1 MLSDSVKS
9 DIQTAYSEFLKSG
22 DLKARRSQR
31 EMIALIANTLAD
43 QQRETPI
50 CVVEAGT
57 GTGKTLAYLVA
68 ALPIA
73 QAQGKQLIVSTATIN
88 LQEQLIHKDLPDL
101 QKRSSLNFNYSLIK
115 GRGRY
120 LCNAKLERLMMGG
133 TQDEMPWHSQDE
145 VKTFT
150 ADALQLYQRFE
161 VALREQQWDGDR
173 DQWPEI
179 IDESQWRPVTSD
191 RYQCTGRQCP
201 HVSQCAFFRAREELQ
216 NIDLLVANHD
226 IVLSDLSL
234 GGGAILPDPQESIYI
249 FDEGHHLAEKTRNHF
264 SNRCRIQS
272 ALNLLSQ
279 MDKQLDRL
287 SKDINLKAIPTLT
300 AETRTGN
307 LQLVELLQPL
317 NIELHEYFQEN
328 VREFSRDLRFSH
340 GDLPSFLK
348 EAALTISPVY
358 QRLISTLDSLKT
370 ELEPSTDADDP
381 KRAIGPLCEYW
392 YGVVGQWLGFIEG
405 QYNLWQNYQLDS
417 KTGQEHN
424 RFARWITYYENDKD
438 YECVAAPI
446 IAAEALHE
454 NLWKRCSSAVL
465 TSATLTALGSF
476 QQIKMLAGIP
486 EDAVY
491 QCLPSPFNFS
501 EKATINLF
509 KHHVNPKDSLEHTQL
524 LIDQLPKHLKK
535 EAGNLVLFSSER
547 QMNDVFDGLP
557 SEWKAQIFL
566 QGTYSKLKIIEQH
579 KSCIDDGKG
588 STIFGLASFAEG
600 VDLPGDYC
608 THVVIA
614 KIPFAA
620 PDNPVDEALSEWIEA
635 QGGNA
640 FGKVSL
646 PTASLRLIQATGRL
660 LRSDNDSG
668 QITIFDQRLLN
679 SGYGKQL
686 LRALPP
692 FRQQVVELL

>member
-1 MLSDSVKS
+1 MISDALKS
-9 DIQTAYSEFLKSG
+9 DIQSAYTEFLKSG
-22 DLKARRSQR
+22 DLKSRRSQR
-31 EMIALIANTLAD
+31 EMIALIANTLSD
-43 QQRETPI
+43 RQRESPI

-73 QAQGKQLIVSTATIN
+73 QSQGKQLIVSTATIN

-133 TQDEMPWHSQDE
+133 TQDEMPWQAQDE

-150 ADALQLYQRFE
+150 ADTLQLYQQFE

-173 DQWPEI
+173 DQWPDI
-179 IDESQWRPVTSD
+179 IEENQWRPVTSD

-201 HVSQCAFFRAREELQ
+201 HVSQCAFFRAREDMQ

-264 SNRCRIQS
+264 SSRCRVQS
-272 ALNLLSQ
+272 AINLLSQ

-287 SKDINLKAIPTLT
+287 NKDITLKAVPTLT
-300 AETRTGN
+300 AEARTSH
-307 LQLVELLQPL
+307 LQLAELLQNL
-317 NIELHEYFQEN
+317 NIELHQYFQVN
-328 VREFSRDLRFSH
+328 VKEFSRDLRFKH
-340 GDLPSFLK
+340 GELPEFLSK
-348 EAALTISPVY
+348 EAEAISPVY
-358 QRLISTLDSLKT
+358 QRLIGTLDVLKT
-370 ELEPSTDADDP
+370 ELEPSSDPDDP

-405 QYNLWQNYQLDS
+405 QYSLWQNYQVGS
-417 KTGQEHN
+417 GQN
-424 RFARWITYYENDKD
+424 QFARWISYHENDKD

-446 IAAEALHE
+446 IAAESLHE
-454 NLWKRCSSAVL
+454 HLWQRCSSAVL

-476 QQIKMLAGIP
+476 DQIQMLTGLP
-486 EDAVY
+486 EDAVFK
-491 QCLPSPFNFS
+491 CLPSPFNFN

-509 KHHVNPKDSLEHTQL
+509 KSNVNPKDSLGHTQL
-524 LIDQLPKHLKK
+524 LIEQLPKYLKP
-535 EAGNLVLFSSER
+535 EQGNLVLFSSER

-557 SEWKAQIFL
+557 SEWKSQIFL

-579 KSCIDDGKG
+579 KRCIDDGKG

-620 PDNPVDEALSEWIEA
+620 PDNPVDEALSEWIES

-660 LRSDNDSG
+660 LRSDSDSG